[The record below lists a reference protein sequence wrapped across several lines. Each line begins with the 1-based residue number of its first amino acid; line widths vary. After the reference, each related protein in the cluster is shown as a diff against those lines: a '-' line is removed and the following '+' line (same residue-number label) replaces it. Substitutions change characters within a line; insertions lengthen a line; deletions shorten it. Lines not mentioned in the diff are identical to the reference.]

1 MFDKWFDWLIE
12 APLDIQQLLP
22 LYIVLGII
30 ILTRVLGISTLT
42 RDWLRTLLVIVA
54 CLLVY
59 VLVRFM

>member
-12 APLDIQQLLP
+12 APLVIQQLLP

-42 RDWLRTLLVIVA
+42 RDWLRTLLVIAA